1 LSRIK
6 YSASLLFI
14 INNCVTHC
22 LQAVLPDVEQRS
34 ETLKKQKE
42 EAQSAWTLALA
53 ASQPPPPTP
62 KIGDAAEGLPAA
74 ITTENANGDIV
85 DASTSVGAS
94 PDSSPASAAEAVV
107 TEAKPQELLDLEEAC
122 KAADEEKRTQQR

>member
-1 LSRIK
+1 M
-6 YSASLLFI
+6 
-14 INNCVTHC
+14 
-22 LQAVLPDVEQRS
+22 LPDVEQRS

-62 KIGDAAEGLPAA
+62 KIDDGAEGSTAA
-74 ITTENANGDIV
+74 TTTENANGDIV
-85 DASTSVGAS
+85 DATTSVGAS